1 MRGAFARCVLRTWLA
16 RWTGSAWL
24 TRRTRRASGSRR
36 LRINVLNAAILLIGR
51 CNRSR
56 FARKHRLILWHAGL
70 TRWSRLTRLALTC
83 GPGLSALTWR
93 SLLPLRFS
101 KRRIHVTV
109 HVPRFVII
117 VTAIAAAIAI
127 VHVIHFSEP
136 LVEQKGSVR
145 VSQS

>member
-1 MRGAFARCVLRTWLA
+1 MRT
-16 RWTGSAWL
+16 
-24 TRRTRRASGSRR
+24 
-36 LRINVLNAAILLIGR
+36 NVLNAAILLIGYGHR
-51 CNRSR
+51 TW

-70 TRWSRLTRLALTC
+70 TRWSHWTCLIRVAWRSCVTRLALTLACC
-83 GPGLSALTWR
+83 GPRLSTLTWR

-136 LVEQKGSVR
+136 
-145 VSQS
+145 

>member
-1 MRGAFARCVLRTWLA
+1 MFWTWLA
-16 RWTGSAWL
+16 RWTCSAWL
-24 TRRTRRASGSRR
+24 TRRTRCASGSWR
-36 LRINVLNAAILLIGR
+36 LRINVQHAAVLLIGHDR
-51 CNRSR
+51 RTG

-70 TRWSRLTRLALTC
+70 TRWSRWTSLIRVTWRPRLTRLALTLTY
-83 GPGLSALTWR
+83 GPGLSTLTWR

-136 LVEQKGSVR
+136 
-145 VSQS
+145 

>member
-1 MRGAFARCVLRTWLA
+1 M
-16 RWTGSAWL
+16 
-24 TRRTRRASGSRR
+24 
-36 LRINVLNAAILLIGR
+36 RINVLNAAILLIGR

-70 TRWSRLTRLALTC
+70 TRWSRWTCLIRVAWRSCLTRLALNLAC
-83 GPGLSALTWR
+83 RRPGLSALTWR

-136 LVEQKGSVR
+136 
-145 VSQS
+145 